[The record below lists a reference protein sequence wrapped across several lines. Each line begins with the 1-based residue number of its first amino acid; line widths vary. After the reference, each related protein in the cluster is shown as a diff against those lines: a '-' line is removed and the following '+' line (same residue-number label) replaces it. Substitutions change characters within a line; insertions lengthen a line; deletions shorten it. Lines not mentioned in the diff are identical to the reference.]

1 MFLQHFKL
9 RQKSVI
15 ALNRRIKWN
24 QQPPNFDD
32 YAPECLQS
40 GAMAPF
46 QQGPPP
52 LEEQAEL
59 RKKRPRSE
67 SVGGGETPKA
77 KEAVG
82 RTKPEQQQPEQQG
95 FLNYVGKVSAPNIF
109 QIKRCWQFL

>member
-1 MFLQHFKL
+1 
-9 RQKSVI
+9 
-15 ALNRRIKWN
+15 
-24 QQPPNFDD
+24 
-32 YAPECLQS
+32 
-40 GAMAPF
+40 MAPF

-95 FLNYVGKVSAPNIF
+95 FLNYVGKVSAPNIYISN
-109 QIKRCWQFL
+109 QKVLAISLT